1 MDVADLGPSGLAGTM
16 RTPLFHRA
24 VGVAVLAC
32 VVFAGC
38 SDNGSAR
45 PGGSDASS
53 TTTSVDS
60 SVPADEPSTTSA
72 ADVAVSIRAAYDA
85 AASGFIEASKTSDP
99 DHPLLAATHTG
110 PMLEQ
115 RRLVLTGR
123 RRDGRASRQPP
134 GSVYRIEHE
143 KLEMVDATSARLTVC
158 VVDDGV
164 VYEVAS
170 GVVVNDRVETGR
182 ANAVMRLEDGVW
194 KLAEREL
201 VEEWPGVA
209 GCAVD

>member
-1 MDVADLGPSGLAGTM
+1 M
-16 RTPLFHRA
+16 RTPAFCRA
-24 VGVAVLAC
+24 VWVAVLVC

-45 PGGSDASS
+45 ANGPNAS
-53 TTTSVDS
+53 TTTTTVEPSVTT
-60 SVPADEPSTTSA
+60 DEPSATTSA
-72 ADVAVSIRAAYDA
+72 ADVEVSIRAAYDA

-143 KLEMVDATSARLTVC
+143 EFEMVDANSARLTVC

-164 VYEVAS
+164 VYEVES
-170 GVVVNDRVETGR
+170 GVVVNDRVETSR

-209 GCAVD
+209 GCAAD